1 MTLFE
6 KNLSALRLSDPGLAE
21 QVLDTTVPEDFA
33 VATDREGLPGL
44 RVGTVTLHSRYN
56 AAAEAEALV
65 QSFAPHGA
73 AEGGGGP
80 KRMMVMGLGLC
91 HHVRSLAD
99 RFPDA
104 RIVVV
109 EPRVEMLRCA
119 MENVDMTGLLK
130 RAELVVEAD
139 PARAAGHPALRS
151 GSWIPLRP
159 AAGEEANNSEREED
173 GIYEGERI
181 VEHPPSLRLWGDF
194 YERFRR
200 HLERSEVSTT
210 GGKLKILVVGPMYG
224 GSLPI
229 ARYCV
234 EAFTALGHEVIFA
247 DHSPFYEP
255 FGAIDEMTPNKQ
267 HQNQLRGMYSTF
279 LGDGVVARCI
289 SEKPDLLFALAQAPM
304 LPETLEKVRKL
315 DIPTAYWF
323 VEDYHQMTYW
333 KEVAPLYDF
342 FFTIQQ
348 GRFFEELEAAGVYH
362 HHYLPLAADPAVHR
376 PLDLEPEERDE
387 LGSDVSFVGA
397 GYYNRTQFFLG
408 LLDFDF
414 KIWGTEWNLYTALG
428 GLVQRCGDRI
438 STEECVKIFNAC
450 PINVNLHSST
460 YHRGVPPDGDFVN
473 PRTFELAA
481 AGAFQLADERAELPA
496 LFEPGRE
503 IITFRDIDDLRAKI
517 HYYLDRPDER
527 CAVAEAARARALR
540 DHTYTG
546 RMASML
552 DRVFSQDARLAKR
565 AEFHDG
571 VAELLAESEGAPEL
585 HAFLSRFQGHEKL
598 ALTDV
603 VREIQSHKGE
613 EMTET
618 EGIFLLMGE
627 VWTWAKEKQCVGL

>member
-6 KNLSALRLSDPGLAE
+6 KNLSALKLSDSGLAE
-21 QVLDTTVPEDFA
+21 KVLGAAVPEDFA
-33 VATDREGLPGL
+33 VAMDREGLPGL

-56 AAAEAEALV
+56 AAAEAETLARSL
-65 QSFAPHGA
+65 APQGA
-73 AEGGGGP
+73 AESGGGP
-80 KRMMVMGLGLC
+80 KRMMIVGLGLC
-91 HHVRSLAD
+91 HHVRRIAD
-99 RFPDA
+99 RFPGA

-139 PARAAGHPALRS
+139 PAGAAGHPALRS
-151 GSWIPLRP
+151 GSWRELRP
-159 AAGEEANNSEREED
+159 STGEGADD
-173 GIYEGERI
+173 GGGCEGDVI

-194 YERFRR
+194 YDRFRR
-200 HLERSEVSTT
+200 HLEQSELSAS
-210 GGKLKILVVGPMYG
+210 GGKLKILVAGPMYG

-255 FGAIDEMTPNKQ
+255 FGAIDEMTPSKQ
-267 HQNQLRGMYSTF
+267 HQNKLRAMYSTF
-279 LGDGVVARCI
+279 LGDGIVARCI
-289 SEKPDLLFALAQAPM
+289 AEKPDLLFALAQAPL
-304 LPETLEKVRKL
+304 LPETLEKIRKL

-362 HHYLPLAADPAVHR
+362 HHYLPLAADPNVHS
-376 PLDLEPEERDE
+376 PMDLEPEAREE
-387 LGSDVSFVGA
+387 LSSDVSFVGA

-428 GLVQRCGDRI
+428 GLVQRGGARI

-517 HYYLDRPDER
+517 RYYLDRPDER
-527 CAVAEAARARALR
+527 RVVAEAARARTLR
-540 DHTYTG
+540 DHTYTE

-552 DRVFSQDARLAKR
+552 DRVFSQDARLSRR

-571 VAELLAESEGAPEL
+571 VADLLAETEGSPEL
-585 HAFLSRFQGHEKL
+585 HAFLSRFQGRERL

-603 VREIQSHKGE
+603 VREIHSHKGE
-613 EMTET
+613 EITET